1 VKPRFLID
9 EQLPPALAARLAE
22 LGHDAEH
29 VLSIGLGGAKD
40 GEIWAACTRKN
51 AVLITKDE
59 DFAALAR
66 QPGAACAVIWLRLGN
81 TTSRALWSAV
91 EPILADVLDALEA
104 GEMLI
109 ELA

>member
-1 VKPRFLID
+1 MRRRFLID

-29 VLSIGLGGAKD
+29 ILKIGLGGATD
-40 GEIWAACTRKN
+40 GEIWAACIRRH

-66 QPGAACAVIWLRLGN
+66 RPGAACPVIWLRLGN
-81 TTSRALWSAV
+81 TTSRALWSAI
-91 EPILADVLDALEA
+91 EPILPELLDALQA

-109 ELA
+109 EVA